1 MRKKPDTNYTN
12 CHELLEGRFPACRR
26 SSAKAGRFVSIREI
40 RVSVPQ
46 EFSKKKLAKRLHT
59 RESPGQSHHKTG
71 KVLTR

>member
-46 EFSKKKLAKRLHT
+46 EFSKKSLPSVCTPEKAPASHTTKLEKC
-59 RESPGQSHHKTG
+59 
-71 KVLTR
+71 